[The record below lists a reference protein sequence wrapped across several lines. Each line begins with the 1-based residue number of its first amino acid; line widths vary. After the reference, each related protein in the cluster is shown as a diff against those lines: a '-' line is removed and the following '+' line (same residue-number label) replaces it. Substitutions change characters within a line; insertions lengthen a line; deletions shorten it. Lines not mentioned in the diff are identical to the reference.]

1 MQLNVGQVAATL
13 GLMAAGLLGTSPA
26 QAQAQAQDA
35 TPAASAPG
43 NAYDQ
48 TASETGTTVVDS
60 AVLFYQEDDHRVR
73 AIEADSGATWN
84 MASGT
89 VLSAKFTYD
98 SLTGATP
105 NGATRSRWFQR
116 FSAPAKR
123 GAESGG
129 PLPMLDTITGASG
142 SYMVMPGQ
150 LPLDSH
156 FKDHREAVDV
166 GATLPVADGLKL
178 SLGGS
183 VSYETDY
190 RSFSGRVS
198 LAKEL
203 NQKNT
208 TLSLGFNFERDTS
221 QPFTGIPRALS
232 GMGDYIVG
240 HARSKRIYSLVAGV
254 TQVIRPNWLV
264 QLNYNFGHNAGYQTD
279 PYKLVSLVDSTT
291 GDPYFY
297 IYEKRPERR
306 DRQSIYLGS
315 KLALGSFVTDAS
327 ARYYHDSWGID
338 ALTFELSEH
347 VPVGRSFYIA
357 PLARWYHQTAADF
370 YRPYLAIDAAT
381 PDAVSSDSRLGR
393 FGAWTAGIKA
403 GAHISSGIELYVAGE
418 RYWQYGQRYDPSAPG
433 HLAHVDL
440 FSGTRSYSVMSG
452 LRLTFR

>member
-1 MQLNVGQVAATL
+1 MQLIRGQVAATL
-13 GLMAAGLLGTSPA
+13 GLMAAGLLGAGSAPA
-26 QAQAQAQDA
+26 SAQEA
-35 TPAASAPG
+35 APG

-60 AVLFYQEDDHRVR
+60 AVLLYQEDNDRVR
-73 AIEADSGATWN
+73 AIEADTGATWN

-105 NGATRSRWFQR
+105 NGAIRSRWFQR
-116 FSAPAKR
+116 FYAPAKR
-123 GAESGG
+123 GQTSTG
-129 PLPMLDTITGASG
+129 PLPAIDTITGSSG
-142 SYMVMPGQ
+142 SYMILPGT
-150 LPLDSH
+150 LPVDAG
-156 FKDHREAVDV
+156 FKDHREAVDI

-178 SLGGS
+178 SMGGS

-221 QPFTGIPRALS
+221 QPFTGVPKALS
-232 GMGDYIVG
+232 GMGDFIIG
-240 HARSKRIYSLVAGV
+240 NARSKRIYSLVAGV

-264 QLNYNFGHNAGYQTD
+264 QLNYSYGHNVGYQTD
-279 PYKLVSLVDSTT
+279 PYKIVTLVDSF
-291 GDPYFY
+291 GDPFTY
-297 IYEKRPERR
+297 IYEKRPDRR
-306 DRQSIYLGS
+306 NRQSVYLGS
-315 KLALGSFVTDAS
+315 KLALGSLVTDAS
-327 ARYYHDSWGID
+327 ARYYHDSWGIN
-338 ALTFELSEH
+338 ALTFEVSEH
-347 VPVGRSFYIA
+347 VPIGRQFYVA

-370 YRPYLAIDAAT
+370 FRPYLLLDEPMPT
-381 PDAVSSDSRLGR
+381 AVSADSRLGR

-403 GAHISSGIELYVAGE
+403 GAHVSSGIEVYVAGE

-440 FSGTRSYSVMSG
+440 FSGSRSFSLISG
-452 LRLTFR
+452 LRVTFR